1 MEEKTEELYEALE
14 KKTEELNSKNDL
26 LEVNIAVMRNM
37 TNTHQSKLKEMSE
50 KVEEAEIKVEK
61 MATFEKCLISTMLNP
76 DLEEV
81 VKVVK
86 LQQEKI
92 LELERKLEE
101 KRQVAEEN
109 GKQSNPGENLL
120 KLRGI
125 NISLVKE
132 TQKVQERVSEGQ
144 GSPRSNRVSGEEEL
158 SDDSENSAEGKEE
171 DERTPDELVKITF
184 GQAGLIKP
192 TLTNV
197 GKSDEDGEAGEEG
210 AMAEPGQGHHG
221 KSGHPTVEGGTFFS
235 SNVWAAVRR
244 KGHKGRSHKLKTDG
258 MWKNSTFF
266 LDFP

>member
-92 LELERKLEE
+92 LELESKLKG

-158 SDDSENSAEGKEE
+158 SDHSRHMAEK
-171 DERTPDELVKITF
+171 
-184 GQAGLIKP
+184 
-192 TLTNV
+192 TLTY
-197 GKSDEDGEAGEEG
+197 
-210 AMAEPGQGHHG
+210 
-221 KSGHPTVEGGTFFS
+221 
-235 SNVWAAVRR
+235 
-244 KGHKGRSHKLKTDG
+244 
-258 MWKNSTFF
+258 
-266 LDFP
+266 